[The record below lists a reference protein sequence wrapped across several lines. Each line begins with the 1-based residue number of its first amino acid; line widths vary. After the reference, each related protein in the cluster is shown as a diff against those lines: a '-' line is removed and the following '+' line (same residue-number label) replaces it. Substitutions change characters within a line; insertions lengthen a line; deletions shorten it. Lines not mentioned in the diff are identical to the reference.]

1 MSLINQ
7 NAEHIWY
14 QPIQEKEQ
22 IQVKLATLVSQKKE
36 IDVYFATARP
46 PVHVDPND
54 QSRLIVRGSAP
65 RAARI
70 FVITPANE
78 LMA

>member
-1 MSLINQ
+1 MSINQ

-14 QPIQEKEQ
+14 QLIQEKEQ
-22 IQVKLATLVSQKKE
+22 IHGNIGMPKKGN
-36 IDVYFATARP
+36 IVILP
-46 PVHVDPND
+46 PVHVDTND

-78 LMA
+78 LIA